1 MKLHGG
7 TISVES
13 GPGKGT
19 TFRMTLP
26 GVIDGPSNEH
36 LIREASRLEAV
47 DDHRS
52 RLDKEDTY
60 KEHLEAA

>member
-1 MKLHGG
+1 
-7 TISVES
+7 
-13 GPGKGT
+13 
-19 TFRMTLP
+19 MTLP
-26 GVIDGPSNEH
+26 GVIYGPSNEH

-52 RLDKEDTY
+52 RLDKEDTD